1 MEHLDHQDIV
11 HDLRTERKEG
21 GKTHSLILKGS
32 QPAWAPDMILKGS
45 QPAWAPDIKVVI
57 TIAKQLEYAQGIMG
71 TQRSGIQHNLGSP

>member
-21 GKTHSLILKGS
+21 GKTHSL
-32 QPAWAPDMILKGS
+32 ILKGS

>member
-1 MEHLDHQDIV
+1 M
-11 HDLRTERKEG
+11 
-21 GKTHSLILKGS
+21 ILKGS
-32 QPAWAPDMILKGS
+32 QPAWVPDMILKGS